1 MLRSIE
7 LFAGGGG
14 MAFGLHAAGF
24 EHARLVEWDSRA
36 CDTLRLN
43 ARNDDPLTGEP
54 VWDGED
60 VLHADVRHFAADRGV
75 AALGDIDLVA
85 GGPPCQPFSLGGVH
99 AGHADERNM
108 FPAALDVVRA
118 ERPKFV
124 IFENVPGLLRPSF
137 APYFDYVE
145 AQLRKTSVL
154 PKPTETWQ
162 EHRDR
167 LATATS
173 SELRYRVGRQVVLA
187 ADLGV
192 PQMRRRVFMI
202 GIREDLGAEWIDI
215 PTDHSEDALLHAQ
228 YVSGAYWQEHADD
241 ATVKRLLRR
250 GLPAPPD
257 GLVRR
262 VARLQRE
269 QAPAEKRWRTVRDML
284 RDPEPLAIPADGR
297 QRGRWPNHVGIPG
310 ARAYVGHSGSHI
322 DLPAKTIK
330 AGVHGVCGGEAMI
343 RFHDDALRYMTTRE
357 AARVQGFPDWYEF
370 TGARSHAMRHI
381 GNAVA
386 VRVAQAVGGT
396 APAAHGCVA
405 PTSRACGRDPRGW
418 RRLPSCLLRSTLDS
432 RADRDHL
439 SHVRGA
445 AVLRHHHHPR
455 VRGLGAV
462 RHLLRGSAR
471 SAVLAAVLVQD
482 PCLRRLGAVAQQ
494 RHWPGRCAVPSA
506 LQPRHATPNLH
517 S

>member
-14 MAFGLHAAGF
+14 MALGLHAAGF

-43 ARNDDPLTGEP
+43 ASKGDPLTGSP
-54 VWDGED
+54 AWDADD
-60 VLHADVRHFAADRGV
+60 VIDGDVRNFAAEQ
-75 AALGDIDLVA
+75 AASPLGDIDLVA

-99 AGHADERNM
+99 AGHADGRNM

-154 PKPTETWQ
+154 PNPTDTWQ
-162 EHRDR
+162 QHRDR
-167 LATATS
+167 LAMAKT
-173 SELRYRVGRQVVLA
+173 SELRYKVGRQVILA
-187 ADLGV
+187 AHLGV

-202 GIREDLGAEWIDI
+202 GIREDLGVGWADI
-215 PTDHSEDALLHAQ
+215 PTDHSEDALLYSQ

-241 ATVKRLLRR
+241 PAVKRQLKR
-250 GLPAPPD
+250 GLPTPPD
-257 GLVRR
+257 RLLKR
-262 VARLQRE
+262 VARLSRE
-269 QAPAEKRWRTVRDML
+269 EAPAEKRWRTVRDML
-284 RDPEPLAIPADGR
+284 RDPEPLATPVDGR
-297 QRGRWPNHVGIPG
+297 HRGQWPNHVGVPG
-310 ARAYVGHSGSHI
+310 ARAYIGHSGSHI

-343 RFHDDALRYMTTRE
+343 RFRDDSLRYMTTRE

-386 VRVAQAVGGT
+386 VRVAQAVGE
-396 APAAHGCVA
+396 
-405 PTSRACGRDPRGW
+405 
-418 RRLPSCLLRSTLDS
+418 RLRQLTG
-432 RADRDHL
+432 
-439 SHVRGA
+439 V
-445 AVLRHHHHPR
+445 
-455 VRGLGAV
+455 
-462 RHLLRGSAR
+462 
-471 SAVLAAVLVQD
+471 
-482 PCLRRLGAVAQQ
+482 
-494 RHWPGRCAVPSA
+494 
-506 LQPRHATPNLH
+506 
-517 S
+517 